1 MKKVIL
7 AFSFS
12 VLASV
17 FTVAQSTDDY
27 KKVEVFAGYSNGQ
40 VDTATDF
47 QDRESFNGIN
57 VSGVYNLNRYFGV
70 KGDVS
75 ATYNSNRFS
84 GELDF
89 AGTPGLVSVKNSNSL
104 YNFLG
109 GVQLKD
115 NARSGRFKPFVHALV
130 GGAHVRTKI
139 SDFTCSP
146 PTLCTA
152 AILPDQTFSDTGFA
166 GAFGGGLDIR
176 ISNKIQ
182 IRAFQVDYNPVR
194 IDGTTQNNVR
204 FGAGIV
210 F

>member
-12 VLASV
+12 ALASV
-17 FTVAQSTDDY
+17 FAVAQSTDDY

-40 VDTATDF
+40 VDTGTDF
-47 QDRESFNGIN
+47 QDRESFNGFN

-70 KGDVS
+70 KGDLS
-75 ATYNSNRFS
+75 GTYNSNRFS
-84 GELDF
+84 GEIDF
-89 AGTPGLVSVKNSNSL
+89 AGTPGLINVKNTNSL

-130 GGAHVRTKI
+130 GGAHIRTKI
-139 SDFTCSP
+139 SDITCTP
-146 PTLCTA
+146 PTLCTGVPF
-152 AILPDQTFSDTGFA
+152 PDQTFSDTGFA
-166 GAFGGGLDIR
+166 GAFGGGIDIR
-176 ISNKIQ
+176 LNDKVQ
-182 IRAFQVDYNPVR
+182 IRAIQLDYNPVR
-194 IDGTTQNNVR
+194 IDGSTQNNVR
-204 FGAGIV
+204 IGAGIV